1 LGARRAADPHALH
14 TGAVR
19 PIRAIHAECINESVR
34 SLPAAP
40 LRGLIAA
47 YDGYRQRGIGPAQ
60 HLGLPSP
67 FMTLIVTLDEPLHI
81 VRHLDRRRP
90 SEHYEALIGGL
101 HSSPVVIG
109 HQGAQSGIQLRV
121 SPLASRALLGVP
133 AGELASVDLAAED
146 VLGRVAWELHEQIAT
161 ARDWYERFAILDRA
175 LTRRLA
181 NNPRA
186 TAPAP
191 VSRAWQLML
200 ASAGTV
206 PVARIAHEVG
216 FSERHLTNRFR
227 QEIGLTP
234 KLASRVIRFHR
245 ARHMLQ
251 SQSTVEG
258 HADIAWT
265 AARCGYADQS
275 HLVRD
280 FRAFAESPPSQWLRK
295 EFGNVQDGRPTGDLL
310 SSA

>member
-1 LGARRAADPHALH
+1 
-14 TGAVR
+14 VR
-19 PIRAIHAECINESVR
+19 PIRTIHEERVNESVR

-47 YDGYRQRGIGPAQ
+47 YDGYCQRGISPAR

-67 FMTLIVTLDEPLHI
+67 FMTLIVTLEEPLHI
-81 VRHLDRRRP
+81 VRHLDRKRP
-90 SEHYEALIGGL
+90 PEHYKALVGGL
-101 HSSPVVIG
+101 HSSPVVID

-133 AGELASVDLAAED
+133 AGELAGVDLAAED
-146 VLGRVAWELHEQIAT
+146 VLGPVAWELHEQIAA
-161 ARDWYERFAILDRA
+161 ARDWQQRFAILDRA
-175 LTRRLA
+175 LRRRFA
-181 NNPRA
+181 SNPRA
-186 TAPAP
+186 ATPAP

-200 ASAGTV
+200 TSAGTA
-206 PVARIAHEVG
+206 PVARIAREVG
-216 FSERHLTNRFR
+216 FSERHLANRFR

-251 SQSTVEG
+251 SQSTAGG

-280 FRAFAESPPSQWLRK
+280 FRAFAESPPSRWLRK
-295 EFGNVQDGRPTGDLL
+295 EFGNVQDGGPTGDLL